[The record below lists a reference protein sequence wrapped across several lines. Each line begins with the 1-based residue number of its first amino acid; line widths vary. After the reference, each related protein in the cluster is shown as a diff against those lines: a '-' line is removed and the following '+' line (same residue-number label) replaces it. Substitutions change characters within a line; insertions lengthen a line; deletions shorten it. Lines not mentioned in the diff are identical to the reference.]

1 MNAPGGELQMS
12 ACSIMQRASSTED
25 ETCWASAGSC
35 SSTSMKVNLYL
46 GQGFQASTCS
56 ASRAAWSPDDL
67 NAPPKFRPSA
77 AAPEPSQPTLD
88 LDAQARGANEQLAAA
103 IVTGSEATCAA
114 GTDTVAAC
122 HKHGQAKW
130 QSSQSSATGTPWDGR
145 VHH

>member
-77 AAPEPSQPTLD
+77 AAPEPSQYH
-88 LDAQARGANEQLAAA
+88 
-103 IVTGSEATCAA
+103 TCHRIS
-114 GTDTVAAC
+114 GRLLR
-122 HKHGQAKW
+122 
-130 QSSQSSATGTPWDGR
+130 SSLGFGPFQGL
-145 VHH
+145 